1 MSAKIVLVRMFSPH
15 AGDRSCDIE
24 KQKYYL
30 VSFQFDHFKSGSICL
45 MHLGVWLG
53 IEYLKNIFEMGIIPV
68 KSSIFQFFKY
78 LKKKW
83 WYSKR
88 WKYWFSRENFISS
101 EMAYSTIKITK
112 CIYGLAYI
120 RQLTSGEARWA
131 SFMRSWRKT
140 EYCTNIDMATID
152 PGTKWPLLNV
162 LAHNTETAR
171 SWCKHIPI

>member
-78 LKKKW
+78 LKKSGGIRNVESIDFQGRISFLLKW
-83 WYSKR
+83 R
-88 WKYWFSRENFISS
+88 
-101 EMAYSTIKITK
+101 
-112 CIYGLAYI
+112 
-120 RQLTSGEARWA
+120 
-131 SFMRSWRKT
+131 
-140 EYCTNIDMATID
+140 
-152 PGTKWPLLNV
+152 
-162 LAHNTETAR
+162 
-171 SWCKHIPI
+171 IPQ